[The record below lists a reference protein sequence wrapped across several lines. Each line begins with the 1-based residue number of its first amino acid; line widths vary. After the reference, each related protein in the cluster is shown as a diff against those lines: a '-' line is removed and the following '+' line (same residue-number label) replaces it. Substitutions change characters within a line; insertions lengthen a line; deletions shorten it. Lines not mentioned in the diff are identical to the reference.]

1 METKV
6 YKQDGKEAGE
16 ITLPK
21 GIFDLSW
28 NANLVHD
35 VVTSMMTNKRINFA
49 HTKGRGDVRGGGKK
63 PWRQKGTGRARHG
76 STRSPI
82 WVGGGVAHGPTKD
95 KNYHRKVNKKVKAK
109 TLRVIL
115 SQKLKDT
122 EILFLESLILKEPK
136 TSKAKDIL
144 KAVSGI
150 KGFENLSKKK
160 NNSAMITLDRK
171 DLSVE
176 KGFRNMG
183 NVKVEEIK
191 NLNPLDLLQYKYLI
205 ITSPKTA
212 LEKIPGKS

>member
-1 METKV
+1 METKI
-6 YKQDGKEAGE
+6 YNQEGKEAGE

-21 GIFDLSW
+21 GVFDLSW

-35 VVTSMMTNKRINFA
+35 VMTSMMTNKRINFA
-49 HTKGRGDVRGGGKK
+49 HTKGRGEVRGGGKK

-115 SQKLKDT
+115 SQKFKDT
-122 EILFLESLILKEPK
+122 EILFLESLFLKEPK

-144 KAVSGI
+144 NAVSGI
-150 KGFENLSKKK
+150 KGFEGLSKKK
-160 NNSAMITLDRK
+160 NNSALITLDKK
-171 DLSVE
+171 DLILE

>member
-1 METKV
+1 MKAKV
-6 YKQDGKEAGE
+6 YNQNGKEAGE

-21 GIFDLSW
+21 GMFDLSW
-28 NANLVHD
+28 NANLIHD

-122 EILFLESLILKEPK
+122 EILFLEFLFLKEPK

-150 KGFENLSKKK
+150 KGFESLSKKK
-160 NNSAMITLDRK
+160 NNSALITLDKK

-183 NVKVEEIK
+183 NVKIEEIK

-205 ITSPKTA
+205 ITNPKSA
-212 LEKIPGKS
+212 LEQIPGKL